1 MFLQCIE
8 KFHKLGTAL
17 NTKCVLCLIPPYLAH
32 FMHDN
37 RHALISCNKTL
48 KVRKVFFK
56 TFKELLL
63 LNEIAAENHNVQG
76 NSIKNL
82 IIYNIIRGF
91 KLSKSC

>member
-1 MFLQCIE
+1 MHPFI
-8 KFHKLGTAL
+8 
-17 NTKCVLCLIPPYLAH
+17 CLIPHFLAH

-37 RHALISCNKTL
+37 RYALISCDKTL
-48 KVRKVFFK
+48 KVRKVFSK

-63 LNEIAAENHNVQG
+63 LNGIAAENHNVQD
-76 NSIKNL
+76 NSIKNS

>member
-63 LNEIAAENHNVQG
+63 LNGIAAEKKVQG
-76 NSIKNL
+76 NSIKNS

>member
-1 MFLQCIE
+1 MFLQCIK
-8 KFHKLGTAL
+8 KFHKLGAAL
-17 NTKCVLCLIPPYLAH
+17 NTKCVLCLIPHFLAH

-37 RHALISCNKTL
+37 RHALISCDKTI
-48 KVRKVFFK
+48 KVRKVFSK

-63 LNEIAAENHNVQG
+63 LNGIAAENHNVQD
-76 NSIKNL
+76 NSIKNS

>member
-1 MFLQCIE
+1 MHPFI
-8 KFHKLGTAL
+8 
-17 NTKCVLCLIPPYLAH
+17 CLIPHYLAH

-76 NSIKNL
+76 NSIKNS

>member
-1 MFLQCIE
+1 MRPLFDTTLFGT
-8 KFHKLGTAL
+8 FHAR
-17 NTKCVLCLIPPYLAH
+17 Y
-32 FMHDN
+32 

-76 NSIKNL
+76 NSIKNS